1 MENHE
6 KHLDQD
12 LDIDLDHVWQGIR
25 GEIWGKPLSPMERI
39 TRKLVGSAA
48 IARVMMTSPFMYLA
62 WITASVIAIALGLLL
77 TVTSGQPLV
86 PLMAP
91 LLAIAGVTYA
101 YGPGADSA
109 WELSRT
115 MPVSASMLLPI
126 RVAFIFT
133 VSTIFTCIGTFFS
146 ATATDITMLWLLPM
160 VALSLLAIAIGR
172 LANGSALGGVVSG
185 LIWFGI
191 VLEPLRD
198 QLQRPLSQIDMGVA
212 VSGAAIRS
220 LTPIYLLVS
229 IASIAV
235 MVFWQESDL
244 SRKDRLWKW

>member
-1 MENHE
+1 MENTD
-6 KHLDQD
+6 KQLDTD
-12 LDIDLDHVWQGIR
+12 LSVDLAQVWQGIR

-48 IARVMMTSPFMYLA
+48 IARVMMTSPLMYLA
-62 WITASVIAIALGLLL
+62 WILASAIAIALGLLL
-77 TVTSGQPLV
+77 TATSGQPLL

-101 YGPGADSA
+101 FGPGADSA

-115 MPVSASMLLPI
+115 MPISASMLLPI
-126 RVAFIFT
+126 RVAFVFT
-133 VSTIFTCIGTFFS
+133 VSTVFTCIGTFFT
-146 ATATDITMLWLLPM
+146 ATAADITLLWLLPM
-160 VALSLLAIAIGR
+160 VALSLLTIAIGN
-172 LANGSALGGVVSG
+172 LTNSSTLGGIVSG

-198 QLQRPLSQIDMGVA
+198 QRQLPLSQIDMGVA

-220 LTPIYLLVS
+220 LTPTYLLVS

-235 MVFWQESDL
+235 LVFWQEHDL
-244 SRKDRLWKW
+244 SRKDRLWK